1 MHWYVLR
8 SKPRKEYVVYRQVRN
23 QGFEVYYPRLK
34 IVPVN
39 PRSRKVK
46 PYFPGYMF
54 VQVDVDDIGLSI
66 FQWMPHTLGL
76 VCIGDEP
83 AIVSDNILI
92 EIKNRVDQI
101 TEAGGEL
108 FEGLAHGEP
117 VTISDGPFA
126 GYEAIFDTRIPGSE
140 RVRVLLQLLND
151 KRLIP
156 LELRAGQLSR
166 MK

>member
-1 MHWYVLR
+1 
-8 SKPRKEYVVYRQVRN
+8 
-23 QGFEVYYPRLK
+23 
-34 IVPVN
+34 
-39 PRSRKVK
+39 
-46 PYFPGYMF
+46 MF